1 MTESPAVAAGCIQ
14 SLPTD
19 EGQQPSNK
27 SSAAGPEQTEIFCW
41 GEKMIRTSLAARW
54 AHTVWEPRLV
64 LHLWLAGTS
73 TAMLAGNTSCN
84 PTSRWSE
91 CCASI
96 GLLSATIRRW
106 NPSLS
111 CPQSRLQNLHCAEE
125 KIRKEMAVDAL
136 WREENSCRDFSSD
149 VHGMRHKVPAQ
160 EERYPSS
167 GKEGNR
173 RTSCRLAD
181 AHCCQ
186 LSRAENSVMCCQVTS
201 NHTPAAN

>member
-1 MTESPAVAAGCIQ
+1 MRVNNPQTSH
-14 SLPTD
+14 
-19 EGQQPSNK
+19 QQPALNK
-27 SSAAGPEQTEIFCW
+27 LKSFAEA
-41 GEKMIRTSLAARW
+41 KRW
-54 AHTVWEPRLV
+54 SGQALLHAERTVWEPRLV

-91 CCASI
+91 CCAST

-173 RTSCRLAD
+173 RKEFLPPGWCTLLPAQQSREFSDVLSGHQQSHTSC
-181 AHCCQ
+181 
-186 LSRAENSVMCCQVTS
+186 
-201 NHTPAAN
+201 

>member
-1 MTESPAVAAGCIQ
+1 
-14 SLPTD
+14 
-19 EGQQPSNK
+19 
-27 SSAAGPEQTEIFCW
+27 
-41 GEKMIRTSLAARW
+41 MIRTSLAARW
-54 AHTVWEPRLV
+54 AHSLGTSSCSAS
-64 LHLWLAGTS
+64 LAGWHKHS
-73 TAMLAGNTSCN
+73 YAGRNTSCN

-173 RTSCRLAD
+173 RSSCRLAD